1 MSKLTPEYALAQLF
15 ECGSFP
21 DHVADPN
28 MAAQAVVRWLAA
40 SGFKIVDANVW
51 WAKSPKGAAPS

>member
-1 MSKLTPEYALAQLF
+1 VA
-15 ECGSFP
+15 GFP

-40 SGFKIVDANVW
+40 SGFKIVDAKT
-51 WAKSPKGAAPS
+51 A